1 MSAEQQKK
9 CCLIISFLLFVLL
22 FPAGILCDGLPG
34 EFLLSSRWRD
44 LMWYHSPLSNP
55 AFLTETSN
63 ITFRAAVSPVLQGA
77 FTLGEMGLTVPI
89 LLNHI
94 AGVSLIGEYDGKV
107 QSARFDETS
116 NRLVT
121 GENEISN
128 KNFYGML
135 SYALIPWKNLS
146 AGVNFALAHQTNF
159 GEPQTGVGLDFGFS
173 WKLVSSDSSRSHL
186 LGISTVN
193 LISPSVGSDDGSYS
207 RDIKASWAGCFLNKS
222 LEAGLDLDLRDFWAR
237 VEDFKADGDLRS
249 AGKDLE
255 WGLSTR
261 AGYWILNTFAIF
273 GQLGFDE
280 RGVEYWGLAG
290 GIRIP
295 LKKNLGTITSFYQYN
310 IKTEGSLA
318 SSHTIYLLWS
328 FGKSRKEMWKK
339 QITDTTQTDLLS
351 KLKEIRGLKV
361 EEEKEYIRITATQ
374 IAVNFAS
381 GSADLPPDAIP
392 VLKEIVAFLKTYP
405 NHPVLIEGHTD
416 NDPIIGKLREK
427 FQDNTALSQARCQA
441 VKDYFVKTENL
452 PEELFTAIG
461 YGESRP
467 LVPNDSRENKRINR
481 RVLVIVKK

>member
-1 MSAEQQKK
+1 
-9 CCLIISFLLFVLL
+9 
-22 FPAGILCDGLPG
+22 
-34 EFLLSSRWRD
+34 
-44 LMWYHSPLSNP
+44 
-55 AFLTETSN
+55 
-63 ITFRAAVSPVLQGA
+63 
-77 FTLGEMGLTVPI
+77 
-89 LLNHI
+89 
-94 AGVSLIGEYDGKV
+94 
-107 QSARFDETS
+107 
-116 NRLVT
+116 
-121 GENEISN
+121 
-128 KNFYGML
+128 ML

-328 FGKSRKEMWKK
+328 FGKTERDVEKADHRYKPNRPAIKVKRDQRAQGRGGKGISASR
-339 QITDTTQTDLLS
+339 
-351 KLKEIRGLKV
+351 
-361 EEEKEYIRITATQ
+361 TQ

-381 GSADLPPDAIP
+381 GSADLP
-392 VLKEIVAFLKTYP
+392 
-405 NHPVLIEGHTD
+405 
-416 NDPIIGKLREK
+416 
-427 FQDNTALSQARCQA
+427 
-441 VKDYFVKTENL
+441 
-452 PEELFTAIG
+452 
-461 YGESRP
+461 
-467 LVPNDSRENKRINR
+467 
-481 RVLVIVKK
+481 